1 MADHRRRRAYAD
13 CTMKPRIALAMVAAL
28 VYGGWRVLPKIASIV
43 PGVAVVSRAPFEQ
56 IGKLSSGM
64 SSGDRAA
71 MRDAYDTLAR
81 AVAADPDED
90 PVFVDVAAVR
100 RAHRA
105 ALLVVWRGALDNKA
119 GEVPGLREALEG
131 ALSSRI
137 GADDVPLNPALRAE
151 TAKAFNDISA
161 SFR

>member
-1 MADHRRRRAYAD
+1 
-13 CTMKPRIALAMVAAL
+13 MKPRIVIALVAAL
-28 VYGGWRVLPKIASIV
+28 LYGGWRVLPQVQNVIPPV
-43 PGVAVVSRAPFEQ
+43 PVVSPAPFQQ
-56 IGKLSSGM
+56 IAVLAAGM
-64 SSGDRAA
+64 SAGDRAA
-71 MRDAYDTLAR
+71 MRDAYSTLSR

-90 PVFVDVAAVR
+90 PTFVDVAAVR

-105 ALLVVWRGALDNKA
+105 ALLVVWRGALDNKP

-131 ALSSRI
+131 ALSSRV

-151 TAKAFNDISA
+151 TAKAFSDIAA